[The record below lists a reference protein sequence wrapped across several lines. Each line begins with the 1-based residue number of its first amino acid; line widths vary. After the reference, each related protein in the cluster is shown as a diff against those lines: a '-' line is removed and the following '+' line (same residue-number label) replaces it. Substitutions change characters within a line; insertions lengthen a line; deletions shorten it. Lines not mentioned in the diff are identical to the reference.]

1 MKCRKVVWNEVNKKY
16 DIVWF
21 GSQGLAPVDPENSD
35 APLKKISADNYSIE
49 QEGVAHSLIQRL
61 SVIRGELWYQINY
74 GLPLFEKIKNKGIL
88 DSLIMGTI
96 TDHPEVRSVG
106 DFSSVVEKSKYSISV
121 KIDTIY
127 NESISF
133 ESTFGI

>member
-1 MKCRKVVWNEVNKKY
+1 M
-16 DIVWF
+16 
-21 GSQGLAPVDPENSD
+21 
-35 APLKKISADNYSIE
+35 
-49 QEGVAHSLIQRL
+49 
-61 SVIRGELWYQINY
+61 WYQINY

-88 DSLIMGTI
+88 DSLIMGII

>member
-1 MKCRKVVWNEVNKKY
+1 MKCRKVVWNEENKKY

-21 GSQGLAPVDPENSD
+21 GSQGLAPVDPENPE